1 MTDPALTAAQVEVL
15 HLFFS
20 LPESAGFVLAGGAGL
35 VAVGLSERPTED
47 IDLFSPE
54 ASIPAA
60 GEALEIAARAQSWSV
75 ERVHDAATFRR
86 LVIQM
91 DDGSGTMV
99 DLGQDVGPL
108 AEPTITTVGPT
119 YPAPE
124 LAARKVLALFDRAAL
139 RDFIDVDQV
148 SGAYPKELLVE
159 IAGSIDEGFNVRV
172 LAQMLSGLD
181 RFTDEQ
187 ITAFGVEPAA
197 IRERYHLWAAKLT
210 GHP

>member
-1 MTDPALTAAQVEVL
+1 MADPVLTAAQVEVL

-20 LPESAGFVLAGGAGL
+20 LPESAGFILAGGAGL

-47 IDLFSPE
+47 IDLFAPE

-60 GEALEIAARAQSWSV
+60 GEALEIAATARGWSV
-75 ERVHDAATFRR
+75 ERVHDADTFRR
-86 LVIQM
+86 LIIQM
-91 DDGSGTMV
+91 DDESGTMV
-99 DLGQDVGPL
+99 DLAQDAGPL

-124 LAARKVLALFDRAAL
+124 LAARKVLALLDRAAL
-139 RDFIDVDQV
+139 RDFIDVDRV
-148 SGAYPKELLVE
+148 SGTYPKELLVE
-159 IAGSIDEGFNVRV
+159 IAESIDEGLDVGV

-197 IRERYHLWAAKLT
+197 MRERFRLWAAKLAER
-210 GHP
+210 P

>member
-1 MTDPALTAAQVEVL
+1 LADPVLTTAQVEVL

-20 LPESAGFVLAGGAGL
+20 LPESAGFILAGGAGL

-47 IDLFSPE
+47 IDLFAPE

-60 GEALEIAARAQSWSV
+60 GEALEIAVEAQGWSV
-75 ERVHDAATFRR
+75 ERVHAADTFRR

-99 DLGQDVGPL
+99 DLAQDAGPL
-108 AEPTITTVGPT
+108 AEPTITAVGPT

-139 RDFIDVDQV
+139 RDFIDVDRV
-148 SGAYPKELLVE
+148 SGTYPKELLIE
-159 IAGSIDEGFNVRV
+159 IAGSIDEGFDVDV
-172 LAQMLSGLD
+172 LTQMLSGLD

-187 ITAFGVEPAA
+187 IAAFGADPAA
-197 IRERYHLWAAKLT
+197 MRERFHRWATQLT
-210 GHP
+210 GRP

>member
-1 MTDPALTAAQVEVL
+1 MADPALTTAQIEVL

-20 LPESAGFVLAGGAGL
+20 LPESAGFILAGGAGL

-47 IDLFSPE
+47 IDLFAPE

-60 GEALEIAARAQSWSV
+60 GEALGIAARALGWSV
-75 ERVHDAATFRR
+75 ELVHDADTFRR

-91 DDGSGTMV
+91 DDGTGTMV
-99 DLGQDVGPL
+99 DLAQDAGPL

-139 RDFIDVDQV
+139 RDFIDVDRV
-148 SGAYPKELLVE
+148 SGAYPRELLLE
-159 IAGSIDEGFNVRV
+159 TAGSIDEGFDVQV

-187 ITAFGVEPAA
+187 ITAFGVEPAPL
-197 IRERYHLWAAKLT
+197 RERFRLWAAQLDT
-210 GHP
+210 RP

>member
-1 MTDPALTAAQVEVL
+1 MADSTLTPAQVKVL
-15 HLFFS
+15 HPFFS
-20 LPESAGFVLAGGAGL
+20 LGESVGFILAGGAGL

-47 IDLFSPE
+47 IDLFAPE
-54 ASIPAA
+54 ASVPAA
-60 GEALEIAARAQSWSV
+60 GNALEIAARAQGWSV
-75 ERVHDAATFRR
+75 ERLHDVDTFCR
-86 LVIQM
+86 LVIRM

-99 DLGQDVGPL
+99 DLAQDAGPL

-139 RDFIDVDQV
+139 RDFIDVDRV
-148 SGAYPKELLVE
+148 SGTYAKEVLIQ
-159 IAGSIDEGFNVRV
+159 IAGSIDEGFDVRV

-187 ITAFGVEPAA
+187 IGEFGVEPTA
-197 IRERYHLWAAKLT
+197 IRERFRLWAVELGAN
-210 GHP
+210 P

>member
-1 MTDPALTAAQVEVL
+1 MADPILTTAQVEVL

-47 IDLFSPE
+47 IDLFAPE

-60 GEALEIAARAQSWSV
+60 GDALEIAARATGWSV
-75 ERVHDAATFRR
+75 ERVHDAKTFRR
-86 LVIQM
+86 LVIQT
-91 DDGSGTMV
+91 DDDSGTMV
-99 DLGQDVGPL
+99 DLAQDAGPL

-119 YPAPE
+119 YPAAE

-148 SGAYPKELLVE
+148 SGAFPKELLIE
-159 IAGSIDEGFNVRV
+159 IAGSIDEGFEVPV
-172 LAQMLSGLD
+172 LVQMLSGLD

-187 ITAFGVEPAA
+187 IAAFGVDPAPM
-197 IRERYHLWAAKLT
+197 RERFRLWATKLT
-210 GHP
+210 ERS

>member
-1 MTDPALTAAQVEVL
+1 MADPALTTAQVEVL

-20 LPESAGFVLAGGAGL
+20 LPESAGFILAGGAGL

-47 IDLFSPE
+47 IDLFAPE

-60 GEALEIAARAQSWSV
+60 GEALEVAAKAQGWSV
-75 ERVHDAATFRR
+75 ERLHDADTFRR

-91 DDGSGTMV
+91 DERSGTMV
-99 DLGQDVGPL
+99 DLAQDAGPL

-139 RDFIDVDQV
+139 RAFIDVDRV
-148 SGAYPKELLVE
+148 SGVYPKELLIE
-159 IAGSIDEGFNVRV
+159 IAGSIDEGFDVRV
-172 LAQMLSGLD
+172 LAQMLGGLD

-187 ITAFGVEPAA
+187 IAAFGVEPAA
-197 IRERYHLWAAKLT
+197 MRQRFHRWAARLA
-210 GHP
+210 GRP

>member
-1 MTDPALTAAQVEVL
+1 LADPALTAAQVQVL

-20 LPESAGFVLAGGAGL
+20 LPESAGFILAGGAGL

-47 IDLFSPE
+47 IDLFAPE

-60 GEALEIAARAQSWSV
+60 GEALEIAAREQGWSV
-75 ERVHDAATFRR
+75 ERIHDADTFRR
-86 LVIQM
+86 LVIHL

-99 DLGQDVGPL
+99 DLAQDAGPL
-108 AEPTITTVGPT
+108 AEPTITAVGPT

-124 LAARKVLALFDRAAL
+124 LAARKILALFDRAAL
-139 RDFIDVDQV
+139 RDFIDVDRV
-148 SGAYPKELLVE
+148 SGSYPQELLIE
-159 IAGSIDEGFNVRV
+159 IAGSIDEGFDVGV

-187 ITAFGVEPAA
+187 ITAFGVEPTAM
-197 IRERYHLWAAKLT
+197 RERFHRWAAKLS
-210 GHP
+210 GRP

>member
-1 MTDPALTAAQVEVL
+1 LADPALTAAQVQVL

-20 LPESAGFVLAGGAGL
+20 LPESAGFILAGGAGL

-47 IDLFSPE
+47 IDLFAPE

-60 GEALEIAARAQSWSV
+60 GEALEIAAKARGWSV
-75 ERVHDAATFRR
+75 ERVHDADTFRR
-86 LVIQM
+86 VVIQM
-91 DDGSGTMV
+91 DEGSGTMV
-99 DLGQDVGPL
+99 DLAQDSGPL

-139 RDFIDVDQV
+139 RDFIDVDRV
-148 SGAYPKELLVE
+148 SGTYPKELLIE
-159 IAGSIDEGFNVRV
+159 IAGSIDEGFDVGV

-187 ITAFGVEPAA
+187 IAAFDVEPAA
-197 IRERYHLWAAKLT
+197 MRDRFQVWAAKLT
-210 GHP
+210 GDV